1 VAYELLTGSRPFQ
14 ADSLPALTHMIVY
27 ADRPSAR
34 AANPEL
40 QPAVDLVLHRSL
52 ARLPSDR
59 YPSCT
64 EFVAALEESSKG
76 AGRAQPNGEQPTR
89 TLTGTSV
96 PLFAGAGKGRP
107 AGGFRNLLR
116 AGVAL
121 LALLGG
127 FILYKVRSPD
137 LTPVVFAGG
146 EIGMILELFADWA
159 ALG

>member
-1 VAYELLTGSRPFQ
+1 
-14 ADSLPALTHMIVY
+14 
-27 ADRPSAR
+27 
-34 AANPEL
+34 
-40 QPAVDLVLHRSL
+40 
-52 ARLPSDR
+52 
-59 YPSCT
+59 
-64 EFVAALEESSKG
+64 
-76 AGRAQPNGEQPTR
+76 
-89 TLTGTSV
+89 V